1 MRSSVTVVVSSG
13 AIPLLGRLCVVI
25 SKLFLSWSTPGV
37 NLTDFRSLTGG
48 GVRGRRA
55 GSGEEGREGAGEEG
69 REGAGESEGEWGK
82 EKEDSAPSGESG
94 KEEEDPVPSGA
105 VLDWDA
111 AGMNRVGG
119 CVLAPDHWGC
129 L

>member
-55 GSGEEGREGAGEEG
+55 GSGEEGREGAGE
-69 REGAGESEGEWGK
+69 SEGEWGK
-82 EKEDSAPSGESG
+82 EKEDSAPSGEWG
-94 KEEEDPVPSGA
+94 KEEEDPAPS
-105 VLDWDA
+105 
-111 AGMNRVGG
+111 GMNRVGG